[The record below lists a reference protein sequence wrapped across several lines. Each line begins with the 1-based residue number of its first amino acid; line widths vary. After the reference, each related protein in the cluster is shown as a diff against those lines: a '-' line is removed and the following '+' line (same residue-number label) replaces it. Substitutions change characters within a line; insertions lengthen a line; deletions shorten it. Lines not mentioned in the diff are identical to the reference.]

1 LVAAFNTLSSLDWW
15 ASQVLP
21 VTTPAVNSILGFHD
35 ALATSDLLQN
45 LFLISLPKKH
55 YRYQKMLGL
64 LGLNHKSAPIEVR
77 ERFVFCEED
86 IKRFIPLLQLN
97 GVSGAIV
104 LSTCNRTEIYYEM
117 NEILVPLSGP
127 DIENLLFNFRKADKQ
142 VRKYFYHKENEA
154 VASHLFHVGSGLDSM
169 ALGEYQIVGQIK
181 TAIQISKSNKLI
193 SCGLNKLFDD
203 ALKAGKQVR
212 TDTALNKGAVSISYA
227 GVELASKKLHHLNTH
242 PVLLVGA
249 GQTSE
254 LTLLNLVKK
263 NCSLFTIVNRTKE
276 KAEELA
282 AKYHAKVG
290 EMDNLEELLCL
301 NDIVIT
307 STASK
312 RPLFDLELVKSV
324 MLKRAGKPLFF
335 IDLSVPRNVAMEVG
349 ALEHVHLYDVDALN
363 HVIENNLE
371 KRKGEIYLAEQMIE
385 ASVAEFMKWFN
396 IRALAP
402 TFKTIS
408 VSFQEASKNV
418 LDGLIKN
425 KEVEDYEKALEYGD
439 LITKKLIGMMIENIK
454 AATDN
459 GCNRE
464 FTSVVNQLFAQN

>member
-1 LVAAFNTLSSLDWW
+1 M
-15 ASQVLP
+15 
-21 VTTPAVNSILGFHD
+21 I
-35 ALATSDLLQN
+35 
-45 LFLISLPKKH
+45 
-55 YRYQKMLGL
+55 GL

-97 GVSGAIV
+97 GVLGAIV

-117 NEILVPLSGP
+117 NELLVPLKAS
-127 DIENLLFNFRKADKQ
+127 DIENLLFSFRKADKEI
-142 VRKYFYHKENEA
+142 RKYFYHKENEE
-154 VASHLFHVGSGLDSM
+154 VAAHLFHVGSGLDSM

-181 TAIQISKSNKLI
+181 TAVQISKTNKLI
-193 SCGLNKLFDD
+193 SCALSKLFDD
-203 ALKAGKQVR
+203 ALKTGKQVR
-212 TDTALNKGAVSISYA
+212 TETALNKGAVSISYA
-227 GVELASKKLHHLNTH
+227 GVELASKKLHHLSTH

-254 LTLLNLVKK
+254 LTIRNLIKK
-263 NCSLFTIVNRTKE
+263 SCSLFTIVNRTRE

-282 AKYHAKVG
+282 AKYHAQVA
-290 EMDNLEELLCL
+290 EMDQLSELLL
-301 NDIVIT
+301 TNDIVIT

-312 RPLFDLELVKSV
+312 KPFFNAEMVQAAMVKRSW
-324 MLKRAGKPLFF
+324 KPLFF

-349 ALEHVHLYDVDALN
+349 ALEHVHVYDVDALN
-363 HVIENNLE
+363 LVIENNLE
-371 KRKGEIYLAEQMIE
+371 KRKGEIFMAEQMIE

-408 VSFQEASKNV
+408 TSFQEASKNV
-418 LDGLIKN
+418 LDGMIKN
-425 KEVEDYEKALEYGD
+425 REAEEYEKALEYGD

-454 AATDN
+454 SVTDN
-459 GCNRE
+459 GSNRE
-464 FTSVVNQLFAQN
+464 YITVVNQLFAQE

>member
-1 LVAAFNTLSSLDWW
+1 M
-15 ASQVLP
+15 
-21 VTTPAVNSILGFHD
+21 I
-35 ALATSDLLQN
+35 
-45 LFLISLPKKH
+45 
-55 YRYQKMLGL
+55 GL

-86 IKRFIPLLQLN
+86 IKRFIPLLKLN

-104 LSTCNRTEIYYEM
+104 LSTCNRTEVYYEM
-117 NEILVPLSGP
+117 NEFLVPLTSS
-127 DIENLLFNFRKADKQ
+127 DIENLLFTFRKADKE

-154 VASHLFHVGSGLDSM
+154 VAVHLFHVGSGLDSM

-181 TAIQISKSNKLI
+181 TAIHISKTHKLI
-193 SCGLNKLFDD
+193 SCGLGKLFDD

-212 TDTALNKGAVSISYA
+212 TETALNKGAVSISYA

-254 LTLLNLVKK
+254 LTIQNLIKK
-263 NCSLFTIVNRTKE
+263 SCSLFTIVNRTRE

-282 AKYHAKVG
+282 DKYHAIVA
-290 EMDNLEELLCL
+290 EMEQLAELLIV

-312 RPLFDLELVKSV
+312 RPLFDVQMVKEAMV
-324 MLKRAGKPLFF
+324 KREGKPLFF

-349 ALEHVHLYDVDALN
+349 DLEHVHVYDVDALN

-371 KRKGEIYLAEQMIE
+371 KRKGEIFMAEQMIS

-402 TFKTIS
+402 TFRTIS
-408 VSFQEASKNV
+408 ASFQEASKNV
-418 LDGLIKN
+418 LDGMIKN
-425 KEVEDYEKALEYGD
+425 REDEEYERALEYGD

-454 AATDN
+454 SVTDN

-464 FTSVVNQLFAQN
+464 YITVVNQLFAQN

>member
-1 LVAAFNTLSSLDWW
+1 M
-15 ASQVLP
+15 
-21 VTTPAVNSILGFHD
+21 I
-35 ALATSDLLQN
+35 
-45 LFLISLPKKH
+45 
-55 YRYQKMLGL
+55 GL

-86 IKRFIPLLQLN
+86 IRRFVSLLKLN
-97 GVSGAIV
+97 GVAGAIV

-117 NEILVPLSGP
+117 NELLVPLSAS
-127 DIENLLFNFRKADKQ
+127 DIENLLFTYRKSAKE
-142 VRKYFYHKENEA
+142 VLKYFYHKENEA
-154 VASHLFHVGSGLDSM
+154 VASHLFHVGAGLDSM

-181 TAIQISKSNKLI
+181 IAIQISKTNKLI
-193 SCGLNKLFDD
+193 SCALSKLFDD

-227 GVELASKKLHHLNTH
+227 GVELASKKLHHLSSH

-249 GQTSE
+249 GQTGE
-254 LTLLNLVKK
+254 LTLQNLIKK
-263 NCSLFTIVNRTKE
+263 SCSLFTIVNRTRE

-282 AKYHAKVG
+282 EKYHAKVG
-290 EMDNLEELLCL
+290 EIDQVAELLL
-301 NDIVIT
+301 ENDIVIT
-307 STASK
+307 STSSK
-312 RPLFDLELVKSV
+312 KPLFSVEMVKEAMKIRSC
-324 MLKRAGKPLFF
+324 KPLFF
-335 IDLSVPRNVAMEVG
+335 IDLSVPRNVAVEVG
-349 ALEHVHLYDVDALN
+349 DLEHVHVYDVDALN

-371 KRKGEIYLAEQMIE
+371 KRKGEICMAEQMIAE
-385 ASVAEFMKWFN
+385 SVAEFMKWFN

-408 VSFQEASKNV
+408 SSFQEASRTV

-425 KEVEDYEKALEYGD
+425 REEEEYEKALEYGD

-454 AATDN
+454 SVTDN

-464 FTSVVNQLFAQN
+464 YITVVNQLFAQN

>member
-1 LVAAFNTLSSLDWW
+1 M
-15 ASQVLP
+15 
-21 VTTPAVNSILGFHD
+21 I
-35 ALATSDLLQN
+35 
-45 LFLISLPKKH
+45 
-55 YRYQKMLGL
+55 GL

-86 IKRFIPLLQLN
+86 IKRFVPLLKLN
-97 GVSGAIV
+97 GLSGAII
-104 LSTCNRTEIYYEM
+104 LSTCNRTEIYYEK
-117 NEILVPLSGP
+117 NELLEQLSAT
-127 DIENLLFNFRKADKQ
+127 DIENLLFTFRKMDKN

-181 TAIQISKSNKLI
+181 TAVQISKTNKLI
-193 SCGLNKLFDD
+193 SCGLGKLFDD

-227 GVELASKKLHHLNTH
+227 GVELASKKLHHLSSH

-249 GQTSE
+249 GQTGE
-254 LTLLNLVKK
+254 LTLQNLIKK
-263 NCSLFTIVNRTKE
+263 SCSLFTIVNRTRE

-282 AKYHAKVG
+282 EKYHAKVA
-290 EMDNLEELLCL
+290 EIDQLDQLLL
-301 NDIVIT
+301 VNDIVIT

-312 RPLFDLELVKSV
+312 KPLFTVEMVSEAMALRE
-324 MLKRAGKPLFF
+324 GKPLFF

-349 ALEHVHLYDVDALN
+349 DLEHVHVYDIDALN
-363 HVIENNLE
+363 LVIENNLE
-371 KRKGEIYLAEQMIE
+371 KRKGEIDLAEQMISD
-385 ASVAEFMKWFN
+385 AVSEFMKWFN

-408 VSFQEASKNV
+408 TSFQEASKNV

-425 KEVEDYEKALEYGD
+425 REEQEYEKALEYGD

-454 AATDN
+454 SVTDN

-464 FTSVVNQLFAQN
+464 YIAVVKQLFAQN

>member
-1 LVAAFNTLSSLDWW
+1 M
-15 ASQVLP
+15 
-21 VTTPAVNSILGFHD
+21 I
-35 ALATSDLLQN
+35 
-45 LFLISLPKKH
+45 
-55 YRYQKMLGL
+55 GL

-86 IKRFIPLLQLN
+86 IKRFVPLLKLN
-97 GVSGAIV
+97 GLSGAII
-104 LSTCNRTEIYYEM
+104 LSTCNRTEIYYEK
-117 NEILVPLSGP
+117 NELLEQLSAT
-127 DIENLLFNFRKADKQ
+127 DIENLLFTFRKMDKN

-181 TAIQISKSNKLI
+181 TAVQISKTNKLI
-193 SCGLNKLFDD
+193 SCGLGKLFDD

-227 GVELASKKLHHLNTH
+227 GVELASKKLHHLSSH

-249 GQTSE
+249 GQTGE
-254 LTLLNLVKK
+254 LTLQNLIKK
-263 NCSLFTIVNRTKE
+263 SCSLFTIVNRTRE

-282 AKYHAKVG
+282 EKYHAKVA
-290 EMDNLEELLCL
+290 EIDQLDQLLLE

-312 RPLFDLELVKSV
+312 KPLFTSEMVREA
-324 MLKRAGKPLFF
+324 MLLREGKPLFF

-349 ALEHVHLYDVDALN
+349 DLEHVHVYDIDALN
-363 HVIENNLE
+363 LVIENNLE
-371 KRKGEIYLAEQMIE
+371 KRKGEIDLAEQMISE
-385 ASVAEFMKWFN
+385 AVSDFMKWFN

-408 VSFQEASKNV
+408 TSFQEASKNV

-425 KEVEDYEKALEYGD
+425 REEVEYERALEYGD

-454 AATDN
+454 SVTDN

-464 FTSVVNQLFAQN
+464 YIAVVKQLFAQN

>member
-1 LVAAFNTLSSLDWW
+1 M
-15 ASQVLP
+15 
-21 VTTPAVNSILGFHD
+21 I
-35 ALATSDLLQN
+35 
-45 LFLISLPKKH
+45 
-55 YRYQKMLGL
+55 GL

-86 IKRFIPLLQLN
+86 IKRFIPLLQLH
-97 GVSGAIV
+97 GLSGAIV
-104 LSTCNRTEIYYEM
+104 LSTCNRTEIYYEK
-117 NEILVPLSGP
+117 NELIVPLSAS
-127 DIENLLFNFRKADKQ
+127 DIENLLFTFRKADKE

-181 TAIQISKSNKLI
+181 TAVQVSKTNKLI
-193 SCGLNKLFDD
+193 SCGLSKLFDD

-212 TDTALNKGAVSISYA
+212 TETALNKGAVSISYA
-227 GVELASKKLHHLNTH
+227 GVELASKKLHHLSTH

-254 LTLLNLVKK
+254 LTLQNLIKK
-263 NCSLFTIVNRTKE
+263 SCSLFTIVNRTKE

-282 AKYHAKVG
+282 EKYHAGVAD
-290 EMDNLEELLCL
+290 MDQLAELLCT

-312 RPLFDLELVKSV
+312 KPLFDVEMVKGA
-324 MLKRAGKPLFF
+324 MIRRENKPLFF

-349 ALEHVHLYDVDALN
+349 NLEHVHVYDVDALN
-363 HVIENNLE
+363 HVIENNLD
-371 KRKGEIYLAEQMIE
+371 KRKGEIFMAEQLIE
-385 ASVAEFMKWFN
+385 ASVADFMKWFN

-408 VSFQEASKNV
+408 TSFQEASKNV
-418 LDGLIKN
+418 LDGIIKN
-425 KEVEDYEKALEYGD
+425 REAEEYEKALEYGD
-439 LITKKLIGMMIENIK
+439 LIAKKLIGMMIENIK
-454 AATDN
+454 TVTDN
-459 GCNRE
+459 GSNRE
-464 FTSVVNQLFAQN
+464 FTTVVNQLFAQN

>member
-1 LVAAFNTLSSLDWW
+1 M
-15 ASQVLP
+15 
-21 VTTPAVNSILGFHD
+21 I
-35 ALATSDLLQN
+35 
-45 LFLISLPKKH
+45 
-55 YRYQKMLGL
+55 GL

-86 IKRFIPLLQLN
+86 IKRFVPVLKLN
-97 GVSGAIV
+97 GISGAIV

-117 NEILVPLSGP
+117 NELLVPLAAC
-127 DIENLLFNFRKADKQ
+127 DVENLLFTFRRADKD

-154 VASHLFHVGSGLDSM
+154 VVSHLFHVGSGLDSM

-181 TAIQISKSNKLI
+181 TAVQISKSNKLI
-193 SCGLNKLFDD
+193 SCSLSKLFDD

-212 TDTALNKGAVSISYA
+212 TETDLNKGAVSISYA
-227 GVELASKKLHHLNTH
+227 GVELAARKLHHLSTH

-249 GQTSE
+249 GQTGE
-254 LTLLNLVKK
+254 LTLRNLIKK
-263 NCSLFTIVNRTKE
+263 SCSEFTIVNRTRE

-282 AKYHAKVG
+282 EKYNARVG
-290 EMDNLEELLCL
+290 DIEKLDELLL
-301 NDIVIT
+301 VNDIVIT

-312 RPLFDLELVKSV
+312 KPLFSLELVRDSMK
-324 MLKRAGKPLFF
+324 KREGRALFF

-349 ALEHVHLYDVDALN
+349 ELEHVHVYDIDGLN

-371 KRKGEIYLAEQMIE
+371 KRKGEILMAEQMIGE
-385 ASVAEFMKWFN
+385 SVAEFMKWFN

-408 VSFQEASKNV
+408 ASFQEASRNV
-418 LDGLIKN
+418 LDGIIKN
-425 KEVEDYEKALEYGD
+425 REEEEYEKALEYGD

-454 AATDN
+454 SATDN
-459 GCNRE
+459 GNNRE
-464 FTSVVNQLFAQN
+464 YIAVVQQLFPQN

>member
-1 LVAAFNTLSSLDWW
+1 M
-15 ASQVLP
+15 
-21 VTTPAVNSILGFHD
+21 I
-35 ALATSDLLQN
+35 
-45 LFLISLPKKH
+45 
-55 YRYQKMLGL
+55 GL

-86 IKRFIPLLQLN
+86 IKRFVPLLKLN

-117 NEILVPLSGP
+117 NELLVPLKAS
-127 DIENLLFNFRKADKQ
+127 DVENLLFSFRKADKE
-142 VRKYFYHKENEA
+142 VRKYFYHKENEE
-154 VASHLFHVGSGLDSM
+154 VAAHLFHVGSGLDSM

-181 TAIQISKSNKLI
+181 TAVQISKTNKLI
-193 SCGLNKLFDD
+193 SCVLSKLFDD

-212 TDTALNKGAVSISYA
+212 TETALNKGAVSISYA
-227 GVELASKKLHHLNTH
+227 GVELASNKLHHLSTH

-254 LTLLNLVKK
+254 LTIRNLIKK
-263 NCSLFTIVNRTKE
+263 SCLLFTIVNRTKE

-282 AKYHAKVG
+282 EKYHAKVA
-290 EMDNLEELLCL
+290 EMDQLSELLL
-301 NDIVIT
+301 INDIIIT

-312 RPLFDLELVKSV
+312 KPFFNAEIVQEAMVKRS
-324 MLKRAGKPLFF
+324 GKPLFF

-349 ALEHVHLYDVDALN
+349 ALEHVHVYDVDALN
-363 HVIENNLE
+363 LVIENNLE
-371 KRKGEIYLAEQMIE
+371 NRKGEIFMAEQMIE
-385 ASVAEFMKWFN
+385 AAVAEFMKWFN

-408 VSFQEASKNV
+408 TTFQEASKNV
-418 LDGLIKN
+418 LDGMIKN
-425 KEVEDYEKALEYGD
+425 REAEEYQKALEYGD

-454 AATDN
+454 SVTDN
-459 GCNRE
+459 GSNQAYI
-464 FTSVVNQLFAQN
+464 TVVNQLFAQE

>member
-1 LVAAFNTLSSLDWW
+1 M
-15 ASQVLP
+15 
-21 VTTPAVNSILGFHD
+21 I
-35 ALATSDLLQN
+35 
-45 LFLISLPKKH
+45 
-55 YRYQKMLGL
+55 GL

-86 IKRFIPLLQLN
+86 IKRFVPLLKLN

-117 NEILVPLSGP
+117 NELLVPLKAS
-127 DIENLLFNFRKADKQ
+127 DIENLLFSFRKSDKE
-142 VRKYFYHKENEA
+142 VRKYFYHKENEE
-154 VASHLFHVGSGLDSM
+154 VAAHLFHVGSGLDSM

-181 TAIQISKSNKLI
+181 TAVQISKTNKLI
-193 SCGLNKLFDD
+193 SCVLSKLFDD

-212 TDTALNKGAVSISYA
+212 TETSLNKGAVSISYA
-227 GVELASKKLHHLNTH
+227 GVELASKKLHHLSTH

-254 LTLLNLVKK
+254 LTIRNLIKK
-263 NCSLFTIVNRTKE
+263 SCSLFTIVNRTRE

-282 AKYHAKVG
+282 EKYHAKVA
-290 EMDNLEELLCL
+290 EMDQLSELLL
-301 NDIVIT
+301 TNDIIIT

-312 RPLFDLELVKSV
+312 RPFFNAEMVQAAMV
-324 MLKRAGKPLFF
+324 KRAGKPLFF

-349 ALEHVHLYDVDALN
+349 ALEHVHVYDVDALN
-363 HVIENNLE
+363 LVIENNLD
-371 KRKGEIYLAEQMIE
+371 KRKGEIFMAEQMIE
-385 ASVAEFMKWFN
+385 AAVVEFMKWFN

-408 VSFQEASKNV
+408 TSFQEASKNV
-418 LDGLIKN
+418 LDGMIKN
-425 KEVEDYEKALEYGD
+425 REAEEYEKALEYGD

-454 AATDN
+454 SVTGN
-459 GCNRE
+459 GSNRAYI
-464 FTSVVNQLFAQN
+464 TVVNQLFAQE

>member
-1 LVAAFNTLSSLDWW
+1 M
-15 ASQVLP
+15 
-21 VTTPAVNSILGFHD
+21 I
-35 ALATSDLLQN
+35 
-45 LFLISLPKKH
+45 
-55 YRYQKMLGL
+55 GL

-86 IKRFIPLLQLN
+86 IKRFVPLLKLN
-97 GVSGAIV
+97 GISGAIV

-117 NEILVPLSGP
+117 NEILVQLSAT
-127 DIENLLFNFRKADKQ
+127 DIENLLFNFRKMDKE
-142 VRKYFYHKENEA
+142 VRKYFYHKENSA
-154 VASHLFHVGSGLDSM
+154 VVDHLFHVGSGLDSM

-181 TAIQISKSNKLI
+181 TAVQISKTNKLI
-193 SCGLNKLFDD
+193 SCTLGRLFDD

-212 TDTALNKGAVSISYA
+212 TETLLNKGAVSISYA
-227 GVELASKKLHHLNTH
+227 GVELASKKLHHLSTH

-254 LTLLNLVKK
+254 LTLQNLVKK
-263 NCSLFTIVNRTKE
+263 SCSLFTIVNRTKE

-282 AKYHAKVG
+282 VKYHASVA
-290 EMDNLEELLCL
+290 EIEQLDELLL
-301 NDIVIT
+301 VNDIIIT

-312 RPLFDLELVKSV
+312 KPLFTVELVKEA
-324 MLKRAGKPLFF
+324 MAKREGKPLFF

-349 ALEHVHLYDVDALN
+349 NLEHVHVYDIDGLN
-363 HVIENNLE
+363 LVIENNLE
-371 KRKGEIYLAEQMIE
+371 KRKGEIFMAEEMIAE
-385 ASVAEFMKWFN
+385 SVSEFMKWFN

-408 VSFQEASKNV
+408 TSFQEASKNV
-418 LDGLIKN
+418 LDGIIKN
-425 KEVEDYEKALEYGD
+425 REESEYERALEYGD

-454 AATDN
+454 NVTDN

-464 FTSVVNQLFAQN
+464 YISVVNQLFAQN

>member
-1 LVAAFNTLSSLDWW
+1 M
-15 ASQVLP
+15 
-21 VTTPAVNSILGFHD
+21 I
-35 ALATSDLLQN
+35 
-45 LFLISLPKKH
+45 
-55 YRYQKMLGL
+55 GL

-117 NEILVPLSGP
+117 NEFVVPLGTS
-127 DIENLLFNFRKADKQ
+127 DIEELLFSFRKVDK
-142 VRKYFYHKENEA
+142 VVVKYFYHMQNEA
-154 VASHLFHVGSGLDSM
+154 VAAHLFRVGSGLDSM
-169 ALGEYQIVGQIK
+169 ALGEYQVVGQIK
-181 TAIQISKSNKLI
+181 TAVQISKTNKLI

-212 TDTALNKGAVSISYA
+212 TETALNSGAVSISYA
-227 GVELASKKLHHLNTH
+227 GVELASKKLHHLPTH

-254 LTLLNLVKK
+254 LTIQNLIKK
-263 NCSLFTIVNRTKE
+263 SCSLFTIVNRTRE

-282 AKYHAKVG
+282 DKYHAKVA
-290 EMDNLEELLCL
+290 EMDQLAELLCS

-312 RPLFDLELVKSV
+312 KPLFDTAMVNEA
-324 MLKRAGKPLFF
+324 MIKREGKPLFF
-335 IDLSVPRNVAMEVG
+335 IDLSVPRNVAVEVN
-349 ALEHVHLYDVDALN
+349 AIEHVHVYDVDALN

-371 KRKGEIYLAEQMIE
+371 KRKGEIAMAEQMI
-385 ASVAEFMKWFN
+385 AVAVAEYMKWFN

-408 VSFQEASKNV
+408 TSFQEASKNV
-418 LDGLIKN
+418 LDGIIKN
-425 KEVEDYEKALEYGD
+425 QEAEEYSRALEYSD

-454 AATDN
+454 SATDN
-459 GCNRE
+459 GNNRE
-464 FTSVVNQLFAQN
+464 FITVVNQLFAQN

>member
-1 LVAAFNTLSSLDWW
+1 M
-15 ASQVLP
+15 
-21 VTTPAVNSILGFHD
+21 I
-35 ALATSDLLQN
+35 
-45 LFLISLPKKH
+45 
-55 YRYQKMLGL
+55 GL

-117 NEILVPLSGP
+117 NEFVVPLGTS
-127 DIENLLFNFRKADKQ
+127 DVEELLFSFRKVDK
-142 VRKYFYHKENEA
+142 VVLKYFYHKQNEA
-154 VASHLFHVGSGLDSM
+154 VAAHLFRVGSGLDSM
-169 ALGEYQIVGQIK
+169 ALGEYQVVGQIK
-181 TAIQISKSNKLI
+181 TAVQISKTNKLI

-212 TDTALNKGAVSISYA
+212 TETALNRGAVSISYA
-227 GVELASKKLHHLNTH
+227 GVELASKKLHHLPTH

-254 LTLLNLVKK
+254 LTIQNLIKK
-263 NCSLFTIVNRTKE
+263 SCSLFTIVNRTRE

-282 AKYHAKVG
+282 DKYHARVA
-290 EMDNLEELLCL
+290 EIDQLAELLCL

-312 RPLFDLELVKSV
+312 KPLFDANMVKEA
-324 MLKRAGKPLFF
+324 MIKREGKPLFF
-335 IDLSVPRNVAMEVG
+335 IDLSVPRNVAVEVNTI
-349 ALEHVHLYDVDALN
+349 EHVHVYDVDALN
-363 HVIENNLE
+363 LVIENNLE
-371 KRKGEIYLAEQMIE
+371 KRKGEIAMAEQMI
-385 ASVAEFMKWFN
+385 ALAVAEYMKWFN

-408 VSFQEASKNV
+408 TSFQEASKNV
-418 LDGLIKN
+418 LDGIIKN
-425 KEVEDYEKALEYGD
+425 QEAEEYSRALEYSD

-454 AATDN
+454 SVTDN
-459 GCNRE
+459 GNNRE
-464 FTSVVNQLFAQN
+464 FITVVNQLFAQN

>member
-1 LVAAFNTLSSLDWW
+1 M
-15 ASQVLP
+15 
-21 VTTPAVNSILGFHD
+21 I
-35 ALATSDLLQN
+35 
-45 LFLISLPKKH
+45 
-55 YRYQKMLGL
+55 GL

-86 IKRFIPLLQLN
+86 IKRFVPLLKLN

-117 NEILVPLSGP
+117 NELLVPLKAS
-127 DIENLLFNFRKADKQ
+127 DVENLLFSFRKADKE
-142 VRKYFYHKENEA
+142 VRKYFYHKENEE
-154 VASHLFHVGSGLDSM
+154 VAAHLFHVGSGLDSM

-181 TAIQISKSNKLI
+181 TAVQISKTNKLI
-193 SCGLNKLFDD
+193 SCVLSKLFDD

-212 TDTALNKGAVSISYA
+212 TETALNKGAVSISYA
-227 GVELASKKLHHLNTH
+227 GVELASNKLHHLSTH

-254 LTLLNLVKK
+254 LTIRNLIKK
-263 NCSLFTIVNRTKE
+263 SCLLFTIVNRTKE

-282 AKYHAKVG
+282 EKYHAKVA
-290 EMDNLEELLCL
+290 EMDQLSELLL
-301 NDIVIT
+301 INDIIIT

-312 RPLFDLELVKSV
+312 KPFFNAEIVQEAMVKRS
-324 MLKRAGKPLFF
+324 GKPLFF

-349 ALEHVHLYDVDALN
+349 ALEHVHVYDVDALN
-363 HVIENNLE
+363 LVIENNLE
-371 KRKGEIYLAEQMIE
+371 NRKGEIFMAEQMIE
-385 ASVAEFMKWFN
+385 AAVAEFMKWFN

-408 VSFQEASKNV
+408 TTFQEASKNV
-418 LDGLIKN
+418 LDGMIKN
-425 KEVEDYEKALEYGD
+425 REAEEYQKALEYGD

-454 AATDN
+454 SVTGN
-459 GCNRE
+459 GSNQAYI
-464 FTSVVNQLFAQN
+464 TVVNQLFAQE

>member
-1 LVAAFNTLSSLDWW
+1 M
-15 ASQVLP
+15 
-21 VTTPAVNSILGFHD
+21 I
-35 ALATSDLLQN
+35 
-45 LFLISLPKKH
+45 
-55 YRYQKMLGL
+55 GL

-86 IKRFIPLLQLN
+86 IKRFVPLLKLN
-97 GVSGAIV
+97 GLSGAII
-104 LSTCNRTEIYYEM
+104 LSTCNRTEIYYEK
-117 NEILVPLSGP
+117 NELLEQLSAT
-127 DIENLLFNFRKADKQ
+127 DIENLLFTFRKMDKN

-181 TAIQISKSNKLI
+181 TAVQISKTNKLI
-193 SCGLNKLFDD
+193 SCGLGKLFDD

-227 GVELASKKLHHLNTH
+227 GVELASKKLHHLSSH

-249 GQTSE
+249 GQTGE
-254 LTLLNLVKK
+254 LTLQNLIKK
-263 NCSLFTIVNRTKE
+263 SCSLFTIVNRTRE

-282 AKYHAKVG
+282 EKYHAKVA
-290 EMDNLEELLCL
+290 EIDQLDQLLL
-301 NDIVIT
+301 VNDIVIT

-312 RPLFDLELVKSV
+312 KPLFTVEMVSEAMALRE
-324 MLKRAGKPLFF
+324 GKPLFF

-349 ALEHVHLYDVDALN
+349 DLEHVHVYDIDALN
-363 HVIENNLE
+363 LVIENNLE
-371 KRKGEIYLAEQMIE
+371 KRKGEIDLAEQMISE
-385 ASVAEFMKWFN
+385 AVLEFMKWFN

-408 VSFQEASKNV
+408 TSFQEASKNV

-425 KEVEDYEKALEYGD
+425 REEEEYEKALEYGD

-454 AATDN
+454 SVTDN

-464 FTSVVNQLFAQN
+464 YIAVVKQLFAQN

>member
-1 LVAAFNTLSSLDWW
+1 M
-15 ASQVLP
+15 
-21 VTTPAVNSILGFHD
+21 I
-35 ALATSDLLQN
+35 
-45 LFLISLPKKH
+45 
-55 YRYQKMLGL
+55 GL
-64 LGLNHKSAPIEVR
+64 LGLNHKSAPIEIR

-86 IKRFIPLLQLN
+86 IKRFIPLLKLN
-97 GVSGAIV
+97 GLSGAIV

-117 NEILVPLSGP
+117 NEILVQLSAA
-127 DIENLLFNFRKADKQ
+127 DIENLLFTFRKMDKD
-142 VRKYFYHKENEA
+142 VRKYFYHKENAA
-154 VASHLFHVGSGLDSM
+154 VVDHLFHVGSGLDSM

-181 TAIQISKSNKLI
+181 TAVHISKTNKLI
-193 SCGLNKLFDD
+193 SCTLGRLFDD

-212 TDTALNKGAVSISYA
+212 TETALNKGAVSISYA
-227 GVELASKKLHHLNTH
+227 GVELASRKLHHLSSH

-254 LTLLNLVKK
+254 LTLQNLIKK
-263 NCSLFTIVNRTKE
+263 SCSLFTIVNRTKE

-282 AKYHAKVG
+282 EKYHAKVA
-290 EMDNLEELLCL
+290 EIDQLDELLVA

-312 RPLFDLELVKSV
+312 KPLFTVELVREV
-324 MLKRAGKPLFF
+324 MVKREGKPLFF

-349 ALEHVHLYDVDALN
+349 DLEHVHVYDIDGLN
-363 HVIENNLE
+363 LVIENNLE
-371 KRKGEIYLAEQMIE
+371 KRKGEIFLAEEMIAE
-385 ASVAEFMKWFN
+385 AVSEFMKWFN

-408 VSFQEASKNV
+408 TSFQEASKNV
-418 LDGLIKN
+418 LDGMIKN
-425 KEVEDYEKALEYGD
+425 REELEYEKALEYGD

-454 AATDN
+454 NVTDN

-464 FTSVVNQLFAQN
+464 YISVVNQLFAQN